1 MKQLHTDLS
10 VYEKIGFE
18 KPPVAVKFLFSRPEG
33 IPQMPLTKGLSFCEM
48 LREAQDTTEPF
59 YFSSENNET
68 CVGKI
73 LLGME
78 EMKPFAESG
87 QIGERL
93 EVFQEARANNALYR
107 HVPKFAK
114 GIVNYVAFSRIEQLT
129 FEPDVLVI
137 AARPSRAEVVIRAMT
152 YSTGE
157 MYVSKTTPV
166 MGCAWLYIY
175 PFQTGKV
182 NYFSPEMVHGMKGRE
197 LFSEN
202 TMLISIPHNWLPIV
216 TRNLQEMKIHLASHT
231 GREQYLAE
239 LGRIFGELTRESEGA

>member
-1 MKQLHTDLS
+1 MRGLRTDLS
-10 VYEKIGFE
+10 IYGKIGFE
-18 KPPVAVKFLFSRPEG
+18 KPPVGVKFLFSRPAG
-33 IPQMPLTKGLSFCEM
+33 IPPMPQDRSMSFCEM
-48 LREAQDTTEPF
+48 LTEAQGSETPF
-59 YFSSENNET
+59 CFSVENNET

-93 EVFQEARANNALYR
+93 EIFQEARANNSLYQ
-107 HVPKFAK
+107 HVPRFAR
-114 GIVNYVAFSRIEQLT
+114 GVVNHVAFSRLESLS
-129 FEPDVLVI
+129 FEPDVLI
-137 AARPSRAEVVIRAMT
+137 LAGRPAQAEIVMRAMT

-175 PFQTGKV
+175 PYQTGKV

-197 LFSEN
+197 LFPEG
-202 TMLISIPHNWLPIV
+202 TMLVSIPHHWIPIV
-216 TRNLQEMKIHLASHT
+216 TRNLHEMKTHLPSHG
-231 GREQYLAE
+231 GRERYLAE
-239 LGRIFGELTRESEGA
+239 LARTFEELNGEA